1 MAAPTGYIYCITN
14 PTFKADHTYKLGY
27 TGSEAPIDRVRKK
40 LLQRYGTYFGTPECV
55 GLLKVLT
62 PALAERRLFQLLTEF
77 NTQKEFFQAD
87 FETVIRPALEV
98 VGREFGGEWEKDTI
112 DRIFSEQEQPE
123 EDVVVVEEVT
133 TTVNDFQC
141 NVCQFKCTKSSDW
154 QRHISTGKHVRKSTP
169 INPDQLP
176 TSSYTCKF
184 CNKEYSSRTGVW
196 YHVIKCKKNPVMT
209 TEETTNVPVTTPV
222 ENNDFKS
229 LFHKA
234 FESNLDLQRQCI
246 EVLKQN
252 QELQKIVLDISQKNM
267 AKNNITI
274 DVK

>member
-27 TGSEAPIDRVRKK
+27 TGSEVPIDRVRKK

-98 VGREFGGEWEKDTI
+98 VGREFGGEDEPITTASPTTEIVHEFI
-112 DRIFSEQEQPE
+112 DNKRVFNCSSCDYNTSRKSSYDKHNLSSKHQQSKLA
-123 EDVVVVEEVT
+123 
-133 TTVNDFQC
+133 NDKPYQ
-141 NVCQFKCTKSSDW
+141 CQFCKERFTHASSFSRHKKTCIKTK
-154 QRHISTGKHVRKSTP
+154 TP
-169 INPDQLP
+169 IEMPLPATLETTAEVPPSSQNVMLDQLLAAN
-176 TSSYTCKF
+176 SLLL
-184 CNKEYSSRTGVW
+184 EVVR
-196 YHVIKCKKNPVMT
+196 
-209 TEETTNVPVTTPV
+209 
-222 ENNDFKS
+222 NNADMQNH
-229 LFHKA
+229 LM
-234 FESNLDLQRQCI
+234 D
-246 EVLKQN
+246 VLKQN
-252 QELQKIVLDISQKNM
+252 QELQKAMLELCQKNM